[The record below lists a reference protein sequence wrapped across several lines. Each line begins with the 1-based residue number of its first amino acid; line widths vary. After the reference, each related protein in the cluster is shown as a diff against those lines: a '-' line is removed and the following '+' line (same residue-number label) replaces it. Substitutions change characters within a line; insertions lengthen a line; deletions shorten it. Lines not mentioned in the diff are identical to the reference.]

1 MTANGLV
8 FSAPRP
14 EETEF
19 SRRIWKSAP
28 RVRSGSRWALI
39 VSDIVAVAFID
50 AYPCVPS
57 PYGRLP
63 ETAPPFV
70 EASPRSE
77 AHPAEAGTRPSPRVG
92 DVHLHRRAARFHGG
106 PRAHGVR
113 RNLHRAPS
121 TVLATVAPRHPER
134 HWRCPRVRC
143 DTRIPH
149 VSQGT
154 VYGIPIGSD
163 LRKGHGSQSFR
174 GSGRRGK
181 PVQCSGNLEY
191 AAASRNA
198 STESGSVTC
207 VVAGRPGSCLYAV
220 QAQAFVLTLSAL

>member
-28 RVRSGSRWALI
+28 RVRSGSGWALI

-92 DVHLHRRAARFHGG
+92 ALPHHRRAALVHGG

-113 RNLHRAPS
+113 GNLHRAPS
-121 TVLATVAPRHPER
+121 TVLATVAPRHLER

-143 DTRIPH
+143 DPRIPH

-154 VYGIPIGSD
+154 VHGIPIGSD
-163 LRKGHGSQSFR
+163 LGEGDGSKPLR
-174 GSGRRGK
+174 GSGHRGK
-181 PVQCSGNLEY
+181 PGSVCRNSTEPT
-191 AAASRNA
+191 AASRNA
-198 STESGSVTC
+198 STESGPVTSVVSGPPDC
-207 VVAGRPGSCLYAV
+207 V
-220 QAQAFVLTLSAL
+220 

>member
-19 SRRIWKSAP
+19 SRRVWKSAP
-28 RVRSGSRWALI
+28 RVRSRSRWALI

-70 EASPRSE
+70 EATPRSE
-77 AHPAEAGTRPSPRVG
+77 AQPAETGTGPSPRVG
-92 DVHLHRRAARFHGG
+92 ALPHHRRAARVHGG

-113 RNLHRAPS
+113 GYLHRAPS
-121 TVLATVAPRHPER
+121 TVLAAVAPRHLER
-134 HWRCPRVRC
+134 HWRGPRGRGEPRV
-143 DTRIPH
+143 
-149 VSQGT
+149 S
-154 VYGIPIGSD
+154 
-163 LRKGHGSQSFR
+163 
-174 GSGRRGK
+174 
-181 PVQCSGNLEY
+181 
-191 AAASRNA
+191 
-198 STESGSVTC
+198 
-207 VVAGRPGSCLYAV
+207 
-220 QAQAFVLTLSAL
+220 